1 MCTISHDAPSPAPAL
16 RNCTKT
22 RRLTYDHLVGG
33 LDAVEEALPDA
44 LGLLVRRFADAV
56 ERMSLK
62 RDKREWIEESV
73 T

>member
-1 MCTISHDAPSPAPAL
+1 MCTITPASTPPRAGATDL
-16 RNCTKT
+16 HKNT
-22 RRLTYDHLVGG
+22 RTLTYDHLVGG

-62 RDKREWIEESV
+62 RDKREWLEEA
-73 T
+73 